1 VYLVSEGACKN
12 PLAQDSAPGGSP
24 HAAAVAGAM
33 AEMTDAEIA
42 AAIKT
47 TMNRLQTMSLPL
59 SLLRGAGSAD
69 ALAEAVKARTRT
81 CMHAPP
87 CGVVACCCSSWG
99 NP

>member
-1 VYLVSEGACKN
+1 MLRHLHLTGTAHLV
-12 PLAQDSAPGGSP
+12 PQDSAAGGSP

-59 SLLRGAGSAD
+59 SLLRGAGSSSD
-69 ALAEAVKARTRT
+69 ALAEAVKV
-81 CMHAPP
+81 CL
-87 CGVVACCCSSWG
+87 GACLQRALLLRKA
-99 NP
+99 